1 MNRIKTY
8 QSLTILFGV
17 TGAALAIMGM
27 MPIAGAS
34 FLASAVFAVS
44 WAIESKRNKR
54 HHDDDGY
61 AGPYGH

>member
-27 MPIAGAS
+27 MPIAVAS
-34 FLASAVFAVS
+34 FLTSAVFAVS
-44 WAIESKRNKR
+44 WAIESERNKR